1 MTNSFLKK
9 NPSIHRSYSIIAP
22 NLIIVNMASSNE
34 ADKWDVVEKI
44 GMLPEE
50 EPAYSDL
57 IDGQDMALLV
67 SYTRSK
73 GNRIK
78 RYTKPT

>member
-1 MTNSFLKK
+1 
-9 NPSIHRSYSIIAP
+9 
-22 NLIIVNMASSNE
+22 MASSNE